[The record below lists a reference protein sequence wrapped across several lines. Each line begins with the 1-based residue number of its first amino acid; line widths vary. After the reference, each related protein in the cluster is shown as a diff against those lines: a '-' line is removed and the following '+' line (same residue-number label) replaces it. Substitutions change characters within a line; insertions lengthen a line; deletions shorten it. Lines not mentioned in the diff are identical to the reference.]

1 MAKKVSLRNSP
12 CDNNGNLWGES
23 LTNLVAAIILQ
34 CLSTSEPQVYIVN
47 LHSAVCQ
54 FYFSE
59 VRNNKELDVSGLY
72 KLIVGSHMYI
82 SVFSRYAL
90 FA

>member
-1 MAKKVSLRNSP
+1 MVTCGVNA
-12 CDNNGNLWGES
+12 
-23 LTNLVAAIILQ
+23 LTNLVVVILLH
-34 CLSTSEPQVYIVN
+34 CLSTSEHQVYIVN

-54 FYFSE
+54 FYFSK

-82 SVFSRYAL
+82 SAFSRCAL